1 MGIRGPEDNTPLV
14 RYTDDHLWSNPE
26 ENQQYQVKLNRITE
40 EYGYSSN
47 FSYMNKW
54 RTLPKKNTFFHVFS
68 AGGLHPGYWNFKNNT
83 LRRNPL
89 DRWVN
94 IGLLCKARGLKVDVY
109 STKGYSQSRSHCWL
123 MVTYDGL
130 VLIAIQK
137 LGKTPVVDGDD
148 MHFRCYTPSVLVDK
162 SRLVTNETGN
172 PYIFETCVYENPGE
186 YSTFLGRYNAVKARP
201 GYTGLVHN
209 GVEVYGTPADVNPIA
224 PGDVIEFWH
233 DPTVLRADR
242 YAYNTLLSFHSD
254 LDQKKKLILHPPKI
268 RGDFTIRYFDDNDYF
283 LLGTKRRGLYL
294 HRNDEKTIR
303 QLTHVDV
310 AVADDVVNAMTEYHP
325 DLSDPLDC
333 QILVLVRKTAW
344 VFQWPHEHQRIRYL
358 YRMPDIDIMRAM
370 VDARANMPEWT
381 AKELEQ
387 GPVLQLLR
395 KQWKNV
401 KRDDA
406 IMSVGYNAA
415 TRVLSETPVRAT
427 YLPGSRGVD
436 VPVTYQE
443 GFTAWEHDANGQLLE
458 WRNMTGVLY
467 YSPFNPACAMVEFT
481 MGSTGRVLDT
491 LVTNQDVDVSKD
503 WDYQVYVSSWNIN
516 LGELVGPWTNVTG
529 DPAMYIIKD
538 GVLIWKGLDRVNKR
552 GILITNKKILGYQ
565 FQLEHMDH
573 SLAFAITDVY
583 EDGGQLVDLTFAQI
597 DIWLNKH
604 PLVDKVDW
612 IYKDGYCY
620 IINKEFLVDG
630 PQDIVV
636 RAMGLDKTVVLPNA
650 DTELGFVDGGV
661 IGRVDRYNLRGD
673 RVTRTVINGALYLTD
688 EVPRAEREVPDD
700 IGNPLNGKPYMVKHH
715 WCPIRF
721 VEDYDLLPYR
731 QRSRETDQRVS
742 DYLTKWLPKPQ
753 TNAEEIDW
761 ENGDPHRPDGSGVA
775 VIPNLQD
782 KYRLFSPFLNVIVN
796 GVLNG
801 LIHLPNKDDGDTYY
815 SDQDIK
821 DVVKAY
827 TWWLK
832 YDPIPL
838 KFDRRYF
845 AITPFANF
853 GKLTVSDKQLIFFKQ
868 VNDLYLESVCVI
880 EGYFEVNNNV

>member
-68 AGGLHPGYWNFKNNT
+68 AGGLHPGFWNFKNNT

-109 STKGYSQSRSHCWL
+109 STKGFSQSRSHCWL

-201 GYTGLVHN
+201 GYTGLIHN
-209 GVEVYGTPADVNPIA
+209 GVEIYGTPADVNPIA

-344 VFQWPHEHQRIRYL
+344 IFQWPHEHQRIRYL

>member
-68 AGGLHPGYWNFKNNT
+68 AGGLHPGFWNFKNNT

-94 IGLLCKARGLKVDVY
+94 IGLLCKARGLCVDMY
-109 STKGYSQSRSHCWL
+109 STKGYMQSRSHCWL

-130 VLIAIQK
+130 VLIAVQK
-137 LGKTPVVDGDD
+137 LSKAPILDGDD

-162 SRLVTNETGN
+162 SSLVTNETGN
-172 PYIFETCVYENPGE
+172 PYIFETCVYENPAE
-186 YSTFLGRYNAVKARP
+186 YSTFLSRYSAVKTRP
-201 GYTGLVHN
+201 GYTGLFHN
-209 GVEVYGTPADVNPIA
+209 GVVINGPPAVINPIA

-233 DPTVLRADR
+233 DPTVLRTEL
-242 YAYNTLLSFHSD
+242 YMYNLLQAFYSE
-254 LDQKKKLILHPPKI
+254 LDQKNKVILHPPKI
-268 RGDFTIRYFDDNDYF
+268 KGDFTIRYFDDNDYF
-283 LLGTKRRGLYL
+283 LMGGQRRGVYL

-310 AVADDVVNAMTEYHP
+310 AIADDVIQAMTEYHP
-325 DLSDPLDC
+325 DLSDVMDC
-333 QILVLVRKTAW
+333 RILVLIRKTAW
-344 VFQWPHEHQRIRYL
+344 TFQWPNEHQRIRYM

-406 IMSVGYNAA
+406 ILSVGYNAA

-427 YLPGSRGVD
+427 YLLGSRGVD
-436 VPVTYQE
+436 IPVTYQE
-443 GFTAWEHDANGQLLE
+443 ACTAWEHDENGQLLE
-458 WRNMTGVLY
+458 WRNMSGIMY
-467 YSPFNPACAMVEFT
+467 YSPNNPACAMVEFT
-481 MGSTGRVLDT
+481 MGSTGRDIDM
-491 LVTNQDVDVSKD
+491 LVTNQDVEISKD
-503 WDYQVYVSSWNIN
+503 WDYQVYTASWNIN
-516 LGELVGPWTNVTG
+516 IGQIIGAWTNVTG
-529 DPAMYIIKD
+529 DTTMYRVED
-538 GVLIWKGLDRVNKR
+538 GVLVWKGLDRVNKR
-552 GILITNKKILGYQ
+552 GILISNKKILGYQ
-565 FQLEHMDH
+565 FQLEHLDH
-573 SLAFAITDVY
+573 SLAFAITDIY
-583 EDGGQLVDLTFAQI
+583 EDGGHLTGLTWAQI
-597 DIWLNKH
+597 DIWLNGH

-612 IYKDGYCY
+612 IYEGQYCY
-620 IINKEFLVDG
+620 INNKEFLVDG
-630 PQDIVV
+630 PQTITV
-636 RAMGLDKTVVLPNA
+636 RAMGLDKTVVLPNS

-661 IGRVDRYNLRGD
+661 IGRVGRYNLRGD

-700 IGNPLNGKPYMVKHH
+700 VGNPLNGKPYMVKHH

-721 VEDYDLLPYR
+721 VEDYDELPYR
-731 QRSRETDQRVS
+731 ERSRETDQRVS
-742 DYLTKWLPKPQ
+742 DYLTLWLPKPQ
-753 TNAEEIDW
+753 TNAEEIHW
-761 ENGDPHRPDGSGVA
+761 ENGDPHRPDGSGSE
-775 VIPNLQD
+775 VISNLQD
-782 KYRLFSPFLNVIVN
+782 KYRLYSPFLNVVVN

-801 LIHLPNKDDGDTYY
+801 LIQLPNQSSGDTYY
-815 SDQDIK
+815 SDQDVK
-821 DVVKAY
+821 DAVKDY

-832 YDPIPL
+832 YDPVTL
-838 KFDRRYF
+838 KYDRRYF
-845 AITPFANF
+845 AITPFANY
-853 GKLTVSDKQLIFFKQ
+853 GKLTVSDKELIFFKQ

>member
-109 STKGYSQSRSHCWL
+109 STKGFSQSRSHCWL

-201 GYTGLVHN
+201 GYTGLIHN
-209 GVEVYGTPADVNPIA
+209 GVEIYGTPADVNPIA

-721 VEDYDLLPYR
+721 VEDYDLVPYR

>member
-68 AGGLHPGYWNFKNNT
+68 AGGLHPGFWNFKNNT

-137 LGKTPVVDGDD
+137 LGKTPVVDGDA
-148 MHFRCYTPSVLVDK
+148 MRFRCYTPSVLVDK
-162 SRLVTNETGN
+162 SRLVVNETGN

-186 YSTFLGRYNAVKARP
+186 YGTFLARYNAVKARP
-201 GYTGLVHN
+201 GYTGLIHN
-209 GVEVYGTPADVNPIA
+209 GVEIYGTPADINPIA

-242 YAYNTLLSFHSD
+242 YAYTTLLSFHSD

-268 RGDFTIRYFDDNDYF
+268 KGDFTIRYFDDNDYF
-283 LLGTKRRGLYL
+283 LLGAKRRGLYL

-325 DLSDPLDC
+325 DLSDPMDC

-406 IMSVGYNAA
+406 ILSVGYNAA

-427 YLPGSRGVD
+427 YLLGSRGVD

-467 YSPFNPACAMVEFT
+467 YSPNNPACAMVEFT

-491 LVTNQDVDVSKD
+491 LITNQDVDVSKD

-565 FQLEHMDH
+565 FQLDHMDH

-721 VEDYDLLPYR
+721 VDDYDLLPYR

-742 DYLTKWLPKPQ
+742 DYLTKYLPKPR
-753 TNAEEIDW
+753 TNDEEIDW
-761 ENGDPHRPDGSGVA
+761 ENGDPHRPDGSGTA

-782 KYRLFSPFLNVIVN
+782 KYRLFSPFLNVVVN

-801 LIHLPNKDDGDTYY
+801 LIHLPNKDSGDTYY

-821 DVVKAY
+821 DTLKAY
-827 TWWLK
+827 IWWLK
-832 YDPIPL
+832 YDPVPL